1 MIVPVLLA
9 EVGKPGPVW
18 ASELLQV
25 ILLVLVAA
33 GATVVVLCRTP
44 VRQVVLLSFYGVTL
58 SLAFLVLQAP
68 DVTLS
73 MLTVGS
79 VVLPLILLL
88 SLSKMREHERRAP
101 GRRQQETRETR

>member
-1 MIVPVLLA
+1 MTLPALLA
-9 EVGKPGPVW
+9 EVGHPGPVW

-33 GATVVVLCRTP
+33 GAAAVALCRTP
-44 VRQVVLLSFYGVTL
+44 VRQVVLVSFYGVTL

-73 MLTVGS
+73 AMTIGA

-88 SLSKMREHERRAP
+88 SLSKMREHDRPSPRERR
-101 GRRQQETRETR
+101 QETRERR

>member
-1 MIVPVLLA
+1 MTLAGLLA

-33 GATVVVLCRTP
+33 GAALVVLCRTP

-58 SLAFLVLQAP
+58 SIAFLVLQAP

-73 MLTVGS
+73 AMTIGA

-88 SLSKMREHERRAP
+88 SLSKLREHERRSP
-101 GRRQQETRETR
+101 GPRRRETREIR